1 MAHIIYFPV
10 PKGRKHRTK
19 ARPKSTRANNK
30 LCPMSRTLKGLDES
44 APPTLLYARHSSLG
58 LITLP
63 IGSRRWCLMVLAS
76 PTSAGSSSSQTSLFF
91 FIWVLHTWTPHLYHS
106 HNSNFSH
113 VPFPPK
119 LISYII
125 IIATY
130 TTHTHTLTCVYD
142 LLHAIIFA
150 YIFMCPPTAD
160 HLGLDNLFGACPWRK
175 LAYPFLRDNDHLS
188 FFFKGWDHVK
198 FLVCTAC
205 QLVMVL
211 LWSFQEAILLRL
223 MGAFSML
230 CLEDTIEQ

>member
-1 MAHIIYFPV
+1 
-10 PKGRKHRTK
+10 
-19 ARPKSTRANNK
+19 
-30 LCPMSRTLKGLDES
+30 MSGTLKGLDES
-44 APPTLLYARHSSLG
+44 VSPALLYARHSSLG

-76 PTSAGSSSSQTSLFF
+76 PTSAGSSSQTSIFF
-91 FIWVLHTWTPHLYHS
+91 SSECFIHEHRTCITPTPSS

-119 LISYII
+119 LISYLI

-130 TTHTHTLTCVYD
+130 TTQTHTLTCMYD

-160 HLGLDNLFGACPWRK
+160 HLGLDNLSGACPWRK
-175 LAYPFLRDNDHLS
+175 LAYPFLRGNDHLS
-188 FFFKGWDHVK
+188 FFFKGWDNVK

-223 MGAFSML
+223 MGAFSMS